1 MSDDNKILV
10 PLKIDLQISSDA
22 LDSYLLDLIHAAQE
36 YIKTEGITLSGSDPG
51 DVMLVAM
58 YAAYLYRER
67 RNTGDD
73 SKMPRMLRWALNN
86 RLFSQKIS
94 EG

>member
-36 YIKTEGITLSGSDPG
+36 YIITEGITLSGSDPG
-51 DVMLVAM
+51 DVMLVEM

-67 RNTGDD
+67 RNTGDA

>member
-1 MSDDNKILV
+1 MGDNQILV
-10 PLKIDLQISSDA
+10 PLKIDLHISS
-22 LDSYLLDLIHAAQE
+22 LDQIHAAEE
-36 YIKTEGITLSGSDPG
+36 YIKTEGIKLDPNNFG
-51 DVMLVAM
+51 DRLLVEM
-58 YAAYLYRER
+58 YAAHLYRSR
-67 RNTGDD
+67 RDTGDK

>member
-36 YIKTEGITLSGSDPG
+36 YIKIYEA
-51 DVMLVAM
+51 MLARPLVV
-58 YAAYLYRER
+58 
-67 RNTGDD
+67 N
-73 SKMPRMLRWALNN
+73 
-86 RLFSQKIS
+86 
-94 EG
+94 

>member
-51 DVMLVAM
+51 DVMLVEM

-67 RNTGDD
+67 RNTGDA

-86 RLFSQKIS
+86 RLFS
-94 EG
+94 